1 MLHVA
6 DMKIEKCASGLNVSY
21 LTASF
26 AWFKKIGREKN
37 IGGMKSLQYWFWE
50 NGDHEIFLCLD

>member
-6 DMKIEKCASGLNVSY
+6 DMKIEKCASVLNVSD

-26 AWFKKIGREKN
+26 AWFKKIGREK
-37 IGGMKSLQYWFWE
+37 YW
-50 NGDHEIFLCLD
+50 GHEEPPILVLGKWRP

>member
-1 MLHVA
+1 
-6 DMKIEKCASGLNVSY
+6 MKIEKCASVLNVSY

-37 IGGMKSLQYWFWE
+37 IGGMKSLRYWFWE